1 MRQHKKRSILLYLLF
16 PLFLSAQTLPGH
28 LLVVGGGSENYNN
41 WSDTPYGWAVAH
53 ASNKKVAI
61 IGTSTDVSNWLPDYF
76 ISLGAVK
83 AKNFV
88 ISSSSVANQ
97 QATYDS
103 LIGYDM
109 VFFRGGNQYN
119 YYNRYKNTLTQQ
131 AVEEIFNR
139 GGVVG
144 GTSAGLHILSKVVY
158 TAQNGTVYPDEA
170 LNDPFNQY
178 MTLADD
184 FLSFLPGIVFDSH
197 VAERAR
203 FGRMIGFL
211 ARWKADHNASIT
223 AIGMDDKTALCIDT
237 NFVATVWGTGAANIL
252 KEGENNQFG
261 MGNAGLSATNLQSQ
275 NLVHGQSIHLLT
287 HQVTGFETI
296 VPVLVEGNV
305 PQGNLFLSGSDVF
318 SKNTAM
324 LDAFAAT
331 EAASTAVMMVSNNE
345 NSLTN
350 QIKAYLENKGIEV
363 SMLLHNSENG
373 NNPQWVDAVNEH
385 TKYLIV
391 NASYAGFMSFLQG
404 TAAGERLLQRIFE
417 GGVVTAFVGGNSR
430 FAGKSFLFNYEQQYA
445 GYDGLF
451 EFQPGLSLLR
461 SAIVMPNTFSSS
473 TDNENTITGLPYG
486 MIRDSLKHG
495 IWLHDNA
502 YVSISKE
509 GNDLNLNAFGGFP
522 VMVATNT
529 GMHAGFTDQS
539 AVSTGNP
546 RAIASFESFQLQ
558 LPDENS
564 TITIDQAT
572 AIPFIAGKEEISFYP
587 NPATDQLSFDLLPPQ
602 TLVQIIHLNGSIIKE
617 SAKNETSLS
626 LDAIPKGV
634 YVVRL
639 ISKEG
644 SILSTQKLI
653 IQ

>member
-1 MRQHKKRSILLYLLF
+1 MLYLLF
-16 PLFLSAQTLPGH
+16 PLFLSAQTLPGR
-28 LLVVGGGSENYNN
+28 LLVVGGGSENYNS
-41 WSDTPYGWAVAH
+41 WSDIPYGWAVAH

-61 IGTSTDVSNWLPDYF
+61 IGTSSDVSNWLPDYF

-88 ISSSSVANQ
+88 ISSSNVANQ

-139 GGVVG
+139 GGVVC

-211 ARWKADHNASIT
+211 ARWNADHNASIT

-261 MGNAGLSATNLQSQ
+261 MGNAGLSATNLLSQ
-275 NLVHGQSIHLLT
+275 NLVHGQSIHLIS
-287 HQVTGFETI
+287 HEVTGFETA
-296 VPVLVEGNV
+296 VPVLVEGSV
-305 PQGNLFLSGSDVF
+305 PQGKLFLSGSDVF
-318 SKNTAM
+318 AKNAAM
-324 LDAFAAT
+324 LDDFAAT
-331 EAASTAVMMVSNNE
+331 APSTGPVVLVCNTENN
-345 NSLTN
+345 LTN
-350 QIKAYLENKGIEV
+350 QIKSHLENKGLEV
-363 SMLLHNSENG
+363 SILLHNGTNG
-373 NNPQWVDAVNEH
+373 NGQQWLDRINEVD
-385 TKYLIV
+385 KYIVV
-391 NASYAGFMSFLQG
+391 NAGYEALMSFLQA
-404 TAAGERLLQRIFE
+404 TPAGERLFEKIFE
-417 GGVVTAFVGGNSR
+417 GGVVSAFVGGDSR
-430 FAGKSFLFNYEQQYA
+430 FAGKSFLLNYEQQYA

-451 EFQPGLSLLR
+451 EFQPGLGLLR
-461 SAIVMPNTFSSS
+461 STIVMPNTFSST
-473 TDNENTITGLPYG
+473 TDNENTITGVPYG
-486 MIRDSLKHG
+486 MIRDSLKFG

-502 YVSISKE
+502 YICIARE
-509 GNDLNLNAFGGFP
+509 GNDLNLYARGGFP
-522 VMVATNT
+522 VLVVTNT
-529 GMHAGFTDQS
+529 GLHAGFTDQS
-539 AVSTGNP
+539 AVSSGNP
-546 RAIASFESFQLQ
+546 RSIASFESFHLQ

-564 TITIDQAT
+564 SITIDQAT
-572 AIPFIAGKEEISFYP
+572 STPSISGKEPFQFFP
-587 NPATDQLSFDLLPPQ
+587 NPAKDQLHFTLLPPQ
-602 TLVQIIHLNGSIIKE
+602 SAVQIIHLNGSIIKE
-617 SAKNETSLS
+617 SAKNESSIS

-639 ISKEG
+639 ISNEG